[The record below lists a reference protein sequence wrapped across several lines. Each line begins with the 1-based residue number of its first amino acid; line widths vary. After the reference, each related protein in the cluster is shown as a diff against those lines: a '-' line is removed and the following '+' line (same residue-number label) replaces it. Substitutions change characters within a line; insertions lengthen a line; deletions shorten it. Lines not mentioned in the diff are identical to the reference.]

1 MNRSASQE
9 VVAKVI
15 NVIQTGE
22 TILRKAGKLKSVLA
36 SHNAIAIT
44 WLAFFVMVV
53 VKFLLPIIY
62 WTLIGGILI
71 VIAVTLYKAHLK
83 NNYPVYLS
91 ENLIPESSAM
101 L

>member
-1 MNRSASQE
+1 MNSSASQE
-9 VVAKVI
+9 VIAKVI

-22 TILRKAGKLKSVLA
+22 NIVRKAGKLKSILA

-44 WLAFFVMVV
+44 WFAFFLMVV

-62 WTLIGGILI
+62 WALIGGILI
-71 VIAVTLYKAHLK
+71 IIVVTMYKTHFK
-83 NNYPVYLS
+83 NSYPTYLS